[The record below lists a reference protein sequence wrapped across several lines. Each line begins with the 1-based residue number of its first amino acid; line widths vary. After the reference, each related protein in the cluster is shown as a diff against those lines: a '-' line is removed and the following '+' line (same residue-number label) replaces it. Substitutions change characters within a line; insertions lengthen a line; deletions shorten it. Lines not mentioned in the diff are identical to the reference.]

1 MTIDKNENSM
11 QVNNAGIAGAIVD
24 GDALAASGLGKV
36 SFVSMIFFPNVS
48 LDVPNVNKF
57 LEAREWSLLLDA
69 GRCQSR
75 FE

>member
-24 GDALAASGLGKV
+24 WDALAASGFGKV

-48 LDVPNVNKF
+48 LDVPNVNYF
-57 LEAREWSLLLDA
+57 LEARE
-69 GRCQSR
+69 
-75 FE
+75 